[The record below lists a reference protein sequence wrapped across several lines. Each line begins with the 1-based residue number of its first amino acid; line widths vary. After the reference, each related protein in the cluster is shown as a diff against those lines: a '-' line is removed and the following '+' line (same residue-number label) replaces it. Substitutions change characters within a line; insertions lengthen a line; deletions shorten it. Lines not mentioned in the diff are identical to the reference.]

1 MPLLNNFG
9 FGVVGGQEKNG
20 YVALDSGTKY
30 QLKLW
35 NFNTK
40 LRCDAEVQIDGKAIG
55 NFRIEKMDSIVIERP
70 ANNHGCFTFYAVGT
84 IEAKMVMLEAVDE
97 NSLGLIEIV
106 FCPEKKP
113 TQKRYAL
120 SEDDDLASLSSLDEL
135 ECLRK
140 QINLKNFRS
149 DYITGGTGLSGHSNI
164 DYGTIESLNYDYDNI
179 VTICL
184 RLISKK
190 QKSTFP
196 NLITVPIENKPD
208 TDLTA
213 WITNQQKELI
223 KQQALLK
230 DSMDKNKS
238 LKTKEELIFLVIEQE
253 KIMEEYR
260 QKIYFL
266 EAEENKKE
274 LVDYW
279 EEV

>member
-20 YVALDSGTKY
+20 YVALDSGTQY

-40 LRCDAEVQIDGKAIG
+40 LRCDAEVKIDGKAVG

-70 ANNHGCFTFYAVGT
+70 ANNRGCFTFYAVGT

-106 FCPEKKP
+106 FYPEKKP

-120 SEDDDLASLSSLDEL
+120 REDDDLASLSYLDEL

-140 QINLKNFRS
+140 QINLKNLRS
-149 DYITGGTGLSGHSNI
+149 DYIPGGTGLSGHSNI
-164 DYGTIESLNYDYDNI
+164 NYETIESLNYDYDNI
-179 VTICL
+179 VTIYL
-184 RLISKK
+184 QLISKK
-190 QKSTFP
+190 QKSTCP
-196 NLITVPIENKPD
+196 NPITVPIQNKSD
-208 TDLTA
+208 VDLTA
-213 WITNQQKELI
+213 WIEDQQEKLRKE
-223 KQQALLK
+223 QVLLK
-230 DSMDKNKS
+230 ASMDKNKS
-238 LKTKEELIFLVIEQE
+238 LKTKEELIFLVVEQE
-253 KIMEEYR
+253 KIMEEYK

-274 LVDYW
+274 LIDYW
-279 EEV
+279 EEA